1 MRNKCPICNYKISMC
16 QCMFSGSCHP
26 DRQKRKDVVKD
37 HLYLL
42 SRKQLKHII
51 RLEKL
56 WQTSYGDN
64 EKQIILKELK
74 GGAE

>member
-1 MRNKCPICNYKISMC
+1 
-16 QCMFSGSCHP
+16 MFSGSCHP
-26 DRQKRKDVVKD
+26 DRSKRKGVVKD
-37 HLYLL
+37 HLYSL
-42 SRKQLKHII
+42 SRKQLEHII

-64 EKQIILKELK
+64 EKQIILEELK